1 MFLQVIESNL
11 QTGLVYHC
19 RIPTAELL
27 RNMLLPTQ
35 DSPSPTC
42 LLDDSDSEL
51 SQDRNFFKI
60 GLTEANVAK
69 HDKAFRSLWMQL
81 ESQLE
86 MDYSYLQLPYKKF
99 RSNKHHWG
107 MQNIHL
113 HHTIIWL
120 FNFLTHSAEIFFM
133 TVTESRFWVSK
144 MKLSEALL
152 HRIYIVHKSK
162 YVDTKQLRSIYFPVV
177 QHG

>member
-1 MFLQVIESNL
+1 MLEKNVPVNQKHQVFL
-11 QTGLVYHC
+11 
-19 RIPTAELL
+19 
-27 RNMLLPTQ
+27 
-35 DSPSPTC
+35 
-42 LLDDSDSEL
+42 
-51 SQDRNFFKI
+51 NFAKDEVQLKQKLKI

-99 RSNKHHWG
+99 RSNEHHWG

-113 HHTIIWL
+113 HHTVIWL

-144 MKLSEALL
+144 IKLSEALL
-152 HRIYIVHKSK
+152 HRI
-162 YVDTKQLRSIYFPVV
+162 
-177 QHG
+177 

>member
-1 MFLQVIESNL
+1 MLEKNLPANQKHQVFL
-11 QTGLVYHC
+11 
-19 RIPTAELL
+19 
-27 RNMLLPTQ
+27 
-35 DSPSPTC
+35 
-42 LLDDSDSEL
+42 
-51 SQDRNFFKI
+51 NFAKDEVQLKQKLKI

-69 HDKAFRSLWMQL
+69 HEKAFRSLWMQL

-133 TVTESRFWVSK
+133 TVAESRFWVSK
-144 MKLSEALL
+144 MKLSEAIL

-162 YVDTKQLRSIYFPVV
+162 YVDTKQLRSIYFPVCSTRLIFNNAILLKNYAKL
-177 QHG
+177 QR

>member
-1 MFLQVIESNL
+1 MLEKNLPVNQKHQVFL
-11 QTGLVYHC
+11 
-19 RIPTAELL
+19 
-27 RNMLLPTQ
+27 
-35 DSPSPTC
+35 
-42 LLDDSDSEL
+42 
-51 SQDRNFFKI
+51 NFAKDEVQLKQKLKI

-69 HDKAFRSLWMQL
+69 HDKALRSLWMQL

-99 RSNKHHWG
+99 RSNEHHWG

-113 HHTIIWL
+113 HHTVIWL

-144 MKLSEALL
+144 IKLSEALL
-152 HRIYIVHKSK
+152 HRI
-162 YVDTKQLRSIYFPVV
+162 
-177 QHG
+177 